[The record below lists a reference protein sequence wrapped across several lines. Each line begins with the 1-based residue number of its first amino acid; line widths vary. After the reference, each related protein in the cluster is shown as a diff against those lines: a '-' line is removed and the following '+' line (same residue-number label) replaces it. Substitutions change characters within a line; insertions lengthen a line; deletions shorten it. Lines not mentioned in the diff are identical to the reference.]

1 MRILLV
7 EVQVVAPKVITKRRK
22 GCILKELERKLLSE
36 LMKNSRRS
44 DRELAKTIGVSQ
56 PTTTR
61 LRTKLEKE
69 GYIKEYTILP
79 NFNKIGYTIMALNFI
94 KLDPKL
100 TYREIE
106 GFRKMH
112 PDTMGKD
119 PFGVVLI
126 QRGIGLG
133 YDSVIVSFHQDY
145 ASYDAFRK
153 HIKQSMGA
161 NITEVNTFLI
171 NLENDTLPPT
181 FSFLARQI
189 LKSDNKTKK

>member
-1 MRILLV
+1 
-7 EVQVVAPKVITKRRK
+7 
-22 GCILKELERKLLSE
+22 LLSE

-100 TYREIE
+100 TDREIE
-106 GFRKMH
+106 GFRKAH

-145 ASYDAFRK
+145 ASYDAFRSYVK
-153 HIKQSMGA
+153 NNMGA

>member
-1 MRILLV
+1 
-7 EVQVVAPKVITKRRK
+7 
-22 GCILKELERKLLSE
+22 LKELERKLLSE

-44 DRELAKTIGVSQ
+44 DRELAKALGVSQ

-69 GYIKEYTILP
+69 GYIKEYTIIP
-79 NFNKIGYTIMALNFI
+79 NFNKIGYTIMALNFV

-100 TYREIE
+100 TDHEVE
-106 GFRKMH
+106 GFRKTH

-153 HIKQSMGA
+153 HTKRSMGA

>member
-1 MRILLV
+1 M
-7 EVQVVAPKVITKRRK
+7 
-22 GCILKELERKLLSE
+22 LSE

-44 DRELAKTIGVSQ
+44 DRELAKAIGVSQ

-100 TYREIE
+100 TDREIE
-106 GFRKMH
+106 GFRKTH

-153 HIKQSMGA
+153 HTKRSMGA

-189 LKSDNKTKK
+189 VKSDKKTKK

>member
-1 MRILLV
+1 M
-7 EVQVVAPKVITKRRK
+7 
-22 GCILKELERKLLSE
+22 KEMERKLLSE

-44 DRELAKTIGVSQ
+44 DRELAKAIDVSQ

-79 NFNKIGYTIMALNFI
+79 NFKKIGYTIMALNFI

-100 TYREIE
+100 TDREIE

-112 PDTMGKD
+112 PEIMVRE

-133 YDSVIVSFHQDY
+133 YDAAIVSFHQDY
-145 ASYDAFRK
+145 ASYDAFRNHVK
-153 HIKQSMGA
+153 HSMGPS
-161 NITEVNTFLI
+161 ITEMNTFLI
-171 NLENDTLPPT
+171 SLEENNTLPPT
-181 FSFLARQI
+181 LSFLARQM
-189 LKSDNKTKK
+189 LK

>member
-1 MRILLV
+1 MI
-7 EVQVVAPKVITKRRK
+7 
-22 GCILKELERKLLSE
+22 SE

-44 DRELAKTIGVSQ
+44 DRELAKAVGVSQ

-100 TYREIE
+100 TDHEIE
-106 GFRKMH
+106 GFRKAH

-153 HIKQSMGA
+153 HTKRSMGA

>member
-1 MRILLV
+1 
-7 EVQVVAPKVITKRRK
+7 
-22 GCILKELERKLLSE
+22 
-36 LMKNSRRS
+36 MKNSRRS
-44 DRELAKTIGVSQ
+44 DRELAKAIGVSQ

-69 GYIKEYTILP
+69 GYVKEYTILP
-79 NFNKIGYTIMALNFI
+79 NFNKIGYSIMALNFI

-100 TYREIE
+100 TDHEVE
-106 GFRKMH
+106 GFRKTH

-153 HIKQSMGA
+153 HTKRSMGA

>member
-1 MRILLV
+1 M
-7 EVQVVAPKVITKRRK
+7 
-22 GCILKELERKLLSE
+22 KELERKLLSE

-44 DRELAKTIGVSQ
+44 DRELAKALGVSQ

-69 GYIKEYTILP
+69 GYVKEYTILP
-79 NFNKIGYTIMALNFI
+79 NFSKIGYTIMALNFI

-100 TYREIE
+100 TDHEVE
-106 GFRKMH
+106 GFRKTH
-112 PDTMGKD
+112 PDTMGKE

-133 YDSVIVSFHQDY
+133 YDSVIVSFHQNY

-153 HIKQSMGA
+153 HTKRSMGA

>member
-1 MRILLV
+1 
-7 EVQVVAPKVITKRRK
+7 
-22 GCILKELERKLLSE
+22 LKELERKLLSE

-44 DRELAKTIGVSQ
+44 DRELAKAIGVSQ

-69 GYIKEYTILP
+69 GYVKEYTILP
-79 NFNKIGYTIMALNFI
+79 NFNKIGYSIMALNFI

-100 TYREIE
+100 TDHEVE
-106 GFRKMH
+106 GFRKTH

-153 HIKQSMGA
+153 HTKRSMGA

>member
-1 MRILLV
+1 
-7 EVQVVAPKVITKRRK
+7 
-22 GCILKELERKLLSE
+22 
-36 LMKNSRRS
+36 MKNSRRS
-44 DRELAKTIGVSQ
+44 DRELAKAIGVSQ

-69 GYIKEYTILP
+69 GYVKEYTILP

-100 TYREIE
+100 TDHEVE
-106 GFRKMH
+106 GFRKTH
-112 PDTMGKD
+112 PDTMGKE

-153 HIKQSMGA
+153 HTKRSMGA

>member
-1 MRILLV
+1 MI
-7 EVQVVAPKVITKRRK
+7 
-22 GCILKELERKLLSE
+22 SE

-44 DRELAKTIGVSQ
+44 DRELAKAVGVSQ

-100 TYREIE
+100 TDHEIE
-106 GFRKMH
+106 GFRKTH

-153 HIKQSMGA
+153 HTKRSMGA

>member
-1 MRILLV
+1 M
-7 EVQVVAPKVITKRRK
+7 
-22 GCILKELERKLLSE
+22 ERNLLSE

-44 DRELAKTIGVSQ
+44 DRELAKAIGVSQ

-79 NFNKIGYTIMALNFI
+79 NFKKIGYTIMALNFI

-100 TYREIE
+100 TDREIE

-112 PDTMGKD
+112 PSTMGRD
-119 PFGVVLI
+119 PFGIVLI

-133 YDSVIVSFHQDY
+133 YDSTIVSFHQDY
-145 ASYDAFRK
+145 ASYDVFRNHVK
-153 HIKQSMGA
+153 HSMGA
-161 NITEVNTFLI
+161 SITEMNTFLI
-171 NLENDTLPPT
+171 SLEEDNTLPPT
-181 FSFLARQI
+181 LSFLARQI
-189 LKSDNKTKK
+189 LK